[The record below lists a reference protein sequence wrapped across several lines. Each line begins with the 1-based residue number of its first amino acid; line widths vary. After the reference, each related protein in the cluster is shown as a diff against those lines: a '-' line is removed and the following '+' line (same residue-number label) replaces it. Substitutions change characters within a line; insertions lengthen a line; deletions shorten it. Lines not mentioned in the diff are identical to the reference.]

1 MFPQELCSCQALS
14 LNIQRLVQMKIQLES
29 QGGVNFCVATGASLH
44 YVSLCGRETAL
55 NVIVRLA
62 LANTNSCE

>member
-1 MFPQELCSCQALS
+1 
-14 LNIQRLVQMKIQLES
+14 MKIHLES
-29 QGGVNFCVATGASLH
+29 QGGVNSCVATQELHWH
-44 YVSLCGRETAL
+44 YVSLCGRETVL